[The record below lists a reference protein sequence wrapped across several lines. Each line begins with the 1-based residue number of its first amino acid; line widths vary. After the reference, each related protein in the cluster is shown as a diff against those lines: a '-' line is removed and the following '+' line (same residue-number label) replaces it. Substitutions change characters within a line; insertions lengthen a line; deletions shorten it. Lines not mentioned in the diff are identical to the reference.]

1 MIKNLVESELL
12 LFCGVLITLIE
23 MVFDFIEKL
32 DLQSE
37 NETLIQRSVKDARL
51 WVIIESKMCVSGG
64 GMRDFNRIEILHDE
78 VTIKDDLWILLKLIA
93 I

>member
-1 MIKNLVESELL
+1 MIKNLESELL

-37 NETLIQRSVKDARL
+37 NETLIRRSVKDARL
-51 WVIIESKMCVSGG
+51 WVIIESEMCVSGG
-64 GMRDFNRIEILHDE
+64 GTRDFNRIEILHDE
-78 VTIKDDLWILLKLIA
+78 VTIKDDL
-93 I
+93 